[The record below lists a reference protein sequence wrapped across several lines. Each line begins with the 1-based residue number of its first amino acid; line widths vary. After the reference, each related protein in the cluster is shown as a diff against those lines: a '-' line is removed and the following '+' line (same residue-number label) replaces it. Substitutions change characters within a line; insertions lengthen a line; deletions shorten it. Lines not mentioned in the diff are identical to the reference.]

1 MRQNTLYG
9 HRISQ
14 VVPAAG
20 NQAGD
25 VLEAAVID
33 ITARAR
39 IGAISGIATF
49 VLFFAGWAAWAGPG
63 LPDLNSSTA
72 VAAWFVEHADAC
84 RIAAILGSLSL
95 PAMIAFDVWLYG
107 ILRDA
112 EGGDGIVT
120 RAFFGAA
127 LMTIVFDLMFLQF
140 LFTAAFRPGHQ
151 FADVT
156 QSLNDLFLG
165 PGVAAFGCW
174 MLEFGAIALIVLKR
188 GGLPRALGYAAAA
201 VSVSQLL
208 FIPTSFVH
216 SGTFDISNGLFG
228 VFIPLGAPI
237 VWAAATGMVMLRRS
251 QGERVADVAG
261 ARASRLDAAGVA

>member
-1 MRQNTLYG
+1 
-9 HRISQ
+9 
-14 VVPAAG
+14 
-20 NQAGD
+20 
-25 VLEAAVID
+25 VID
-33 ITARAR
+33 RHQRAQ
-39 IGAISGIATF
+39 IGAFGGIATF

-72 VAAWFVEHADAC
+72 VAGWFVQHKDAC
-84 RIAAILGSLSL
+84 RLAAILGSLSL
-95 PAMIAFDVWLYG
+95 PTMIVFDVWLYG
-107 ILRDA
+107 ILREA

-140 LFTAAFRPGHQ
+140 LFTAAFRPGETTP
-151 FADVT
+151 AVT

-188 GGLPRALGYAAAA
+188 GGLPRWLGHAAI
-201 VSVSQLL
+201 VVGLSQLL

-216 SGTFDISNGLFG
+216 GGTFDISNGLFG
-228 VFIPLGAPI
+228 VFIPLGSPI
-237 VWAAATGMVMLRRS
+237 AWAAVAGVVMLRRTAPQAVVS
-251 QGERVADVAG
+251 RLDRGAVRTG
-261 ARASRLDAAGVA
+261 ARAGA